1 MATAKR
7 VAQDAKVEGGFTKEV
22 REHFTIYSI
31 NGREIAR
38 KLVST
43 DTEVV
48 DNRRFVLQPDRI
60 VLDLSIEEAETVRGI
75 MGAVGGLG
83 PRRTHTSHVLTALE
97 TAGIRTSKY
106 DIGVKGTLDFPA
118 SSGLGTRV
126 SSSLGDACGLFSK
139 YPKPEYAEPTSASR

>member
-7 VAQDAKVEGGFTKEV
+7 VAQDAKVEGGVTKEV

-60 VLDLSIEEAETVRGI
+60 VLDLSSEEAACIWSAMPHSTNSKAKGI
-75 MGAVGGLG
+75 FDAVKN
-83 PRRTHTSHVLTALE
+83 VLYP
-97 TAGIRTSKY
+97 IVS
-106 DIGVKGTLDFPA
+106 IPA
-118 SSGLGTRV
+118 
-126 SSSLGDACGLFSK
+126 SSSLGDACGMFPK
-139 YPKPEYAEPTSASR
+139 YPKPKYAEPTSASR